1 MPLEVKLEQRV
12 KASPAD
18 IQKQFDLAIKIR
30 DRVSELHET
39 VEEIREART
48 QLHTLNRRLGEDGR
62 FKPIVS
68 ASEDLDRKITPVEEK
83 LLQVNAKSSEAN
95 LNFPVMIDERLHSLQ
110 GSVDS
115 ADAPPTQQQ
124 LQAFE
129 ELSQQSGPLIA
140 QWKKIMSTDL
150 VALNDMI
157 RKESVPVIYVAPPGR
172 EVQPTKAA
180 GQSQ

>member
-1 MPLEVKLEQRV
+1 
-12 KASPAD
+12 
-18 IQKQFDLAIKIR
+18 
-30 DRVSELHET
+30 
-39 VEEIREART
+39 
-48 QLHTLNRRLGEDGR
+48 
-62 FKPIVS
+62 
-68 ASEDLDRKITPVEEK
+68 
-83 LLQVNAKSSEAN
+83 
-95 LNFPVMIDERLHSLQ
+95 MIDERLHSLQ

-140 QWKKIMSTDL
+140 QWKQIMSTDL